1 MPIRSATG
9 STRSVVKALR
19 RSRLSRPVVP
29 PALNPEALAGL
40 RVAVQ
45 ASPAEVGVDL
55 ANWNWKGVRRFIEQ
69 RGGLRLSRS
78 TCLRYL
84 HRLGF
89 VFKRPKKRLLKADA
103 AQRAAFLEQYAA
115 LVSEAVATG
124 AKIFFVDEAHFR
136 ADADLRG
143 KWVLKGQPALVDST
157 SPRWGEKAS
166 YYSAVCLET
175 AEVEYMELTG
185 NSTAETSAVFLRQL
199 RAKHPGPLIV
209 IWDNGPAHG
218 GEALRTYLA
227 TPALDLRLIRL
238 PAYSPDFNA
247 DEAIWGWAREEVTS
261 NTCLGTK
268 ALVQEKMAEFFAGLT
283 ARTAEVQ
290 TRCRTKLQA
299 LADALPAPH
308 LDTVQVIPHG
318 DSICALV

>member
-1 MPIRSATG
+1 
-9 STRSVVKALR
+9 
-19 RSRLSRPVVP
+19 
-29 PALNPEALAGL
+29 
-40 RVAVQ
+40 
-45 ASPAEVGVDL
+45 VDL
-55 ANWNWKGVRRFIEQ
+55 ANWNWKVVRRFIEQ
-69 RGGLRLSRS
+69 RCGRRLSRS

-89 VFKRPKKRLLKADA
+89 VFQRPKKRLLKADA
-103 AQRAAFLEQYAA
+103 ARRGAFLEQYAA
-115 LVSEAVATG
+115 LVSEAGATG

-175 AEVEYMELTG
+175 GEVEYRELTG
-185 NSTAETSAVFLRQL
+185 NSTAETSTAVLRQL
-199 RAKHPGPLIV
+199 RAQHPGPLMV

-218 GEALRTYLA
+218 GEALRAYLA

-247 DEAIWGWAREEVTS
+247 DEAIWGWAREEVTG
-261 NTCLGTK
+261 NTCWGTK

-283 ARTAEVQ
+283 TRTAEVQ
-290 TRCRTKLQA
+290 SRCRTMLQA
-299 LADALPAPH
+299 LVEALPPPA
-308 LDTVQVIPHG
+308 LDTGQAIPHVP
-318 DSICALV
+318 SICALV

>member
-1 MPIRSATG
+1 
-9 STRSVVKALR
+9 VQ
-19 RSRLSRPVVP
+19 
-29 PALNPEALAGL
+29 AGL
-40 RVAVQ
+40 KVAVQ
-45 ASPAEVGVDL
+45 VPLGEVGVDL
-55 ANWNWKGVRRFIEQ
+55 ANWNWKVVRRCIEQ
-69 RGGLRLSRS
+69 RCGRRLSRS
-78 TCLRYL
+78 TGLRYL

-115 LVSEAVATG
+115 LVSEAAATG

-143 KWVLKGQPALVDST
+143 KWVLKGQPALGDST

-185 NSTAETSAVFLRQL
+185 NSTAETSAAFLRQL
-199 RAKHPGPLIV
+199 RATHPGPLIV

-247 DEAIWGWAREEVTS
+247 DEAIWGWAREEVTG

-268 ALVQEKMAEFFAGLT
+268 ALVQEKMAAFFAGLT

-290 TRCRTKLQA
+290 TRCQTQLQA
-299 LADALPAPH
+299 LTEALPAPD
-308 LDTVQVIPHG
+308 LDTAPIIPHG

>member
-1 MPIRSATG
+1 
-9 STRSVVKALR
+9 V
-19 RSRLSRPVVP
+19 RLK
-29 PALNPEALAGL
+29 
-40 RVAVQ
+40 VAVQ
-45 ASPAEVGVDL
+45 VPPAEVGLDL
-55 ANWNWKGVRRFIEQ
+55 ANWNWKVVRQFIAQ
-69 RGGLRLSRS
+69 RCGIRLSRS
-78 TCLRYL
+78 TCVRYL

-89 VFKRPKKRLLKADA
+89 VFKRPKKRLLKADEEK
-103 AQRAAFLEQYAA
+103 RAAFLEQYVA
-115 LVSEAVATG
+115 LLSEAQAIG

-185 NSTAETSAVFLRQL
+185 NSTAATSVAFLRQL
-199 RAKHPGPLIV
+199 RAHHPGPLII

-218 GEALRTYLA
+218 GEAIRTYLA
-227 TPALDLRLIRL
+227 TPDLDLRLVRL

-247 DEAIWGWAREEVTS
+247 DEAIWGWAREEVTG

-268 ALVQEKMAEFFAGLT
+268 ALVQAKMTQFFAGLT
-283 ARTAEVQ
+283 TRTAEVQ
-290 TRCRTKLQA
+290 TRCRTKLHA
-299 LADALPAPH
+299 LAEALPAP
-308 LDTVQVIPHG
+308 DPDPRRAMPPV